1 MFFGAVWGVVLSW
14 WYQSNRLPVIGEV
27 AFYLVGLPG
36 GLLITFWVVKR
47 LIKGPPQAAAT
58 PTPAEPLPAAEPA
71 EPAEPV
77 KADRTYRVAVLGA
90 GVRSA
95 LGTSTASI
103 CEAAL
108 SGRRAP
114 LDEELVDRHG
124 FPVFA
129 GRVAGLNIER
139 THDTLLDH
147 ADSVAWSDEQV
158 RTLAL
163 LEEAFDDVM
172 PVAMRRFAAREQDA
186 APGLFTSRLRTTVLV
201 AHDWSEAHR
210 EGARAWLH
218 AGIIRRWP
226 AAPLMLEVTTV
237 ASPTEALAQID
248 RISVTINQ
256 ANARAIDAPDM
267 HAMRGTS
274 DTQAYVSQTSRPQSL
289 APFDA
294 RLDPRVPVTDE
305 CFVLAAADS
314 AIGDATLESWQAS
327 DTLFSSRCKHGLIP
341 GEAATALLF
350 ASTSSHHADAI
361 ELTRAALTERA
372 TSADDEGKTATSAAT
387 LLTLT
392 DEAFGLA
399 GIQADAVATVVGDSG
414 ARAARVL
421 EFTQLTSGRFPSLE
435 LNDDCLML
443 DAGCGHTG
451 IAATLL
457 AVALGTHL
465 AAQRGRPSLIAS
477 LSTSLER
484 GVMIALPPV
493 APTV

>member
-14 WYQSNRLPVIGEV
+14 WYQSNRLPVIGEI
-27 AFYLVGLPG
+27 AFYLVALPG

-47 LIKGPPQAAAT
+47 LVKGPAQPAATDDALAQQAAV
-58 PTPAEPLPAAEPA
+58 A

-77 KADRTYRVAVLGA
+77 KTDRSYRLAVLGT
-90 GVRSA
+90 GVRAA
-95 LGTSTASI
+95 LGSSTASI

-129 GRVAGLNIER
+129 GRVAGLDIER
-139 THDTLLDH
+139 TRDTLLDHH
-147 ADSVAWSDEQV
+147 ADSVAWSDEKV

-163 LEEAFDDVM
+163 LEQAFEDVV
-172 PVAMRRFAAREQDA
+172 PVAMARFAAREQDA
-186 APGLFTSRLRTTVLV
+186 APGSFTARLRTTVLV
-201 AHDWSEAHR
+201 AHDWSESHR

-218 AGIIRRWP
+218 AGIVRRWP
-226 AAPLMLEVTTV
+226 KAPLMLEVTAV
-237 ASPTEALAQID
+237 VSPTEALTQID
-248 RISVTINQ
+248 RISVAINQ
-256 ANARAIDAPDM
+256 ANALAGGTPDL
-267 HAMRGTS
+267 HGTRGTS
-274 DTQAYVSQTSRPQSL
+274 SAQGPVSETTHSHGL

-294 RLDPRVPVTDE
+294 RVDPRVPVTDE

-327 DTLFSSRCKHGLIP
+327 DTLFSSRCKHGQVP

-350 ASTSSHHADAI
+350 ASTSTRHADAI
-361 ELTRAALTERA
+361 ELTRAALTER
-372 TSADDEGKTATSAAT
+372 TSSADDGGKTATSAST

-392 DEAFGLA
+392 DEAFGSA

-477 LSTSLER
+477 LTAPLER